1 MKYIILEI
9 KIIINITITTTNEKS
24 LMLVMFVMFDNK
36 SKRGNAEIIINAI
49 DTNSSPYSFL
59 IGIMLFVISL
69 HNRLH

>member
-1 MKYIILEI
+1 
-9 KIIINITITTTNEKS
+9 
-24 LMLVMFVMFDNK
+24 MLVIFVMFDNK

-59 IGIMLFVISL
+59 IGIMIFVIPL

>member
-1 MKYIILEI
+1 MILEI

-24 LMLVMFVMFDNK
+24 LMLVIFVMFDNK

-59 IGIMLFVISL
+59 IGIMLFAISL
-69 HNRLH
+69 HSHLH

>member
-1 MKYIILEI
+1 MILEI
-9 KIIINITITTTNEKS
+9 KIIINITITTINEKS
-24 LMLVMFVMFDNK
+24 LMLVIFVMFDNK

-59 IGIMLFVISL
+59 IGIMLFVIPL

>member
-1 MKYIILEI
+1 MILEI

-24 LMLVMFVMFDNK
+24 LMLVIFVMFDNK

-59 IGIMLFVISL
+59 ICTMLFAIS
-69 HNRLH
+69 HHSRLH

>member
-1 MKYIILEI
+1 MILEI

-24 LMLVMFVMFDNK
+24 LMLVIFVTFDNK

-49 DTNSSPYSFL
+49 DTNSSPYSFI

-69 HNRLH
+69 HSRLH

>member
-1 MKYIILEI
+1 
-9 KIIINITITTTNEKS
+9 
-24 LMLVMFVMFDNK
+24 MLVIFVMFDNK
-36 SKRGNAEIIINAI
+36 SKRGNAKIIINAI

>member
-1 MKYIILEI
+1 MILEI

-24 LMLVMFVMFDNK
+24 LMLVIFVIFDNK